1 MAKGIVYILT
11 NPCLDGWVKIGMT
24 ERNDIERRLQE
35 LNSPPNIPL
44 TYRCYATYEVDNP
57 LEVEKRI
64 HNLIDLVDDSLHA
77 RELLQNGRIRERE
90 FFRISPET
98 AYGIFRNIAGLR
110 DDMENLKL
118 YTPTE
123 SELQEQELAENR
135 TRRSNNSFQLLGIS
149 VGEVVTFLYDE
160 NITAKVL
167 DEKNS
172 VEYEGES
179 YSITGL
185 ATKILNL
192 KCGWTNTKH
201 ANGWRYFTKDGITLS
216 DLRDRLEGAKTEG

>member
-192 KCGWTNTKH
+192 KCGWENTKH
-201 ANGWRYFTKDGITLS
+201 ASGWRFFTKDGITLS
-216 DLRDRLEGAKTEG
+216 DLRDRIEGAVTEE